1 MSVFYSRPDLML
13 LFLAQVLLILL
24 QIVVLQRVYSW
35 NSSRTNVPV
44 EVKSRKKR

>member
-24 QIVVLQRVYSW
+24 QIVVLQRISAWGTPKAVKQ
-35 NSSRTNVPV
+35 V

>member
-24 QIVVLQRVYSW
+24 QIVVLQRVSSW
-35 NSSRTNVPV
+35 GAPKSVERV